1 LSLVGVEWANPDQR
15 LAFMP
20 LVAEIRLL
28 KHRLL
33 SDRRTEIARQPVK
46 QLQ

>member
-1 LSLVGVEWANPDQR
+1 LSLVGAEWADPDQR
-15 LAFMP
+15 LALMA

-33 SDRRTEIARQPVK
+33 SDRRAEIARQPVK